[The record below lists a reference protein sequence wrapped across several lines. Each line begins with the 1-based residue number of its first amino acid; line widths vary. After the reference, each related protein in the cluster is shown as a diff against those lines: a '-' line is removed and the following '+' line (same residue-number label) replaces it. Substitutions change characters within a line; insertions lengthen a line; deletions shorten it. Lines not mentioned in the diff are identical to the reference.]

1 MPRDFAQT
9 APKMMPHKRSRGGG
23 TLSALVAI
31 IVLLAI
37 AGGWYLYDN
46 APVREVGAAPIA
58 KPVAEVKQVDVAS
71 PTVEKL
77 TEEQKEERDIE
88 LSFYQVLKDEEVQV
102 DKIQVTNTTSAT
114 TAKTTDTR
122 KWLVQAGSFRNAAD
136 ADKMRAQLLLNG
148 LVEANVD
155 SISTDNGDWFRVV
168 VGPLDNRSRANSVK
182 DRLVELDIQPLT
194 RRVP

>member
-31 IVLLAI
+31 VILLAI

-46 APVREVGAAPIA
+46 APVREVSVPVA
-58 KPVAEVKQVDVAS
+58 KPVAEVKQVDVAA

-114 TAKTTDTR
+114 AAKTTDTR

-155 SISTDNGDWFRVV
+155 SISTDNGNWYRVV
-168 VGPLDNRSRANSVK
+168 VGPLDNRSSANSVK
-182 DRLVELDIQPLT
+182 DRLVDMNIEPLT

>member
-31 IVLLAI
+31 VILLAI

-46 APVREVGAAPIA
+46 APVREVSVPVA
-58 KPVAEVKQVDVAS
+58 KPVAEVKQVDVAA

-114 TAKTTDTR
+114 AAKTTDTR

-155 SISTDNGDWFRVV
+155 SISTDNGDWYRVV
-168 VGPLDNRSRANSVK
+168 VGPLDNRSSANSVK
-182 DRLVELDIQPLT
+182 DRLVDMNIEPLT

>member
-31 IVLLAI
+31 VILLAI

-46 APVREVGAAPIA
+46 APVREASVPVA
-58 KPVAEVKQVDVAS
+58 KPVAEVKQVDVAA

-114 TAKTTDTR
+114 AAKTTDTR

-155 SISTDNGDWFRVV
+155 SISTDNGDWYRVV
-168 VGPLDNRSRANSVK
+168 VGPLDNRSSANSVK
-182 DRLVELDIQPLT
+182 DRLVDMNIEPLT